1 VRGVRRRNYTRARAR
16 GRSRDE
22 ALVEF
27 HGCGGKLTVDELQR
41 LVSIAAFR
49 RKEIEF
55 RFGGI
60 QVKDP
65 DAVQY
70 IDCDDRPRVK
80 FEVIDNIS
88 RPLAGI
94 QAALDGLSVVAKIS
108 APADSDLV
116 VSAVSVS
123 VGGES

>member
-1 VRGVRRRNYTRARAR
+1 VRGVRRRNYTRATDR

-27 HGCGGKLTVDELQR
+27 QSHGGKLTVDELQR
-41 LVSIAAFR
+41 LVSIAAFG

-55 RFGGI
+55 KFGGI
-60 QVKDP
+60 QVREP
-65 DAVQY
+65 EAVQY

-80 FEVIDNIS
+80 FE
-88 RPLAGI
+88 
-94 QAALDGLSVVAKIS
+94 IS

-116 VSAVSVS
+116 VSDISVS
-123 VGGES
+123 IGGES